1 MSVPVHPICSGC
13 RPDRNGGVAQ
23 GLRDT
28 MACLLQPQEHII
40 APAHSRKKR
49 GGGGVVMEGDMKSRH
64 GKTRMR
70 SAHWDL

>member
-40 APAHSRKKR
+40 APAHIRKEGR
-49 GGGGVVMEGDMKSRH
+49 GRAVMEGDMKP
-64 GKTRMR
+64 
-70 SAHWDL
+70 ADYDL